1 MCFLPIRIAGLQQ
14 CQRVVTRNE
23 NRIPPMKTSSTSTPR
38 MQPMPPT
45 TRELAAALGV
55 SHNTV
60 ARALR
65 NDPEIALATKNRI
78 LKAAGE
84 AGYRMN
90 PLVSALMNRVRRRGK
105 LESSGEVIGFLTSYT
120 REDRWR
126 THPSLSEHYRGAHTR
141 AEELGFQLEPFW
153 LGTGGVDSARVGRVL
168 RARGI
173 RGAIIGPVLADYHPF
188 RLDWDHLAV
197 VAIGAGFRQ
206 VPVHRITHHQT
217 TGMQTCYAHLRQFG
231 YKRIGFVSH
240 LSDDSRIHH
249 LWRAGYLAAQ
259 QVHGGDRLEIFF
271 TGSYEEPEP
280 VRSWLKREKPDAVI
294 GTWVHPLLQELH
306 VRIPERLGF
315 ASLDIMTAQLG
326 QLAGIWQDNERI
338 GAVAMDLLAGQIYRN
353 ETSLPKAPTL
363 THMEGTWMD
372 GPTVRRQP
380 GKRSP

>member
-1 MCFLPIRIAGLQQ
+1 
-14 CQRVVTRNE
+14 
-23 NRIPPMKTSSTSTPR
+23 
-38 MQPMPPT
+38 MQLSPPT

-65 NDPEIALATKNRI
+65 NDPEIALATKGRI
-78 LKAAGE
+78 LKAAEE

-90 PLVSALMNRVRRRGK
+90 PLVSALMNRVRKRGK
-105 LESSGEVIGFLTSYT
+105 LGTSGEVIGFLTSYT
-120 REDRWR
+120 SEDRWR
-126 THPSLSEHYRGAHTR
+126 THPSLSEHYKGAHER
-141 AEELGFQLEPFW
+141 AEELGFQLDPFW

-173 RGAIIGPVLADYHPF
+173 RGVIIGPVLADYHPF

-206 VPVHRITHHQT
+206 VPVHRVTHHQT
-217 TGMQTCYAHLRQFG
+217 TGMQVCYAHLRQFG

-240 LSDDSRIHH
+240 LADDLRIHH
-249 LWRAGYLAAQ
+249 SWRAGYLAAQ
-259 QVHGGDRLEIFF
+259 QVHGGDRLDIFF
-271 TGSYEEPEP
+271 AESYEDPEP
-280 VRSWLKREKPDAVI
+280 VERWLKREKPDAVI
-294 GTWVHPLLQELH
+294 GTWVHPLLQSLQ
-306 VRIPERLGF
+306 VKIPERLGF
-315 ASLDIMTAQLG
+315 ASLDIMTAQLN

-372 GPTVRRQP
+372 GPTVRRQI
-380 GKRSP
+380 RSLRYSSMGQ